1 MGSVFVEGCV
11 VVGTAPNVD
20 TEIGWDAP
28 MDDVS
33 ECMDEG
39 AKT

>member
-1 MGSVFVEGCV
+1 MDSVFVEGCV

-33 ECMDEG
+33 DCKDEG
-39 AKT
+39 DRT